1 MSEAAEDTTVTIE
14 RKGEIAILWLDRPDV
29 LNAISHEVKKGI
41 AASVEA
47 LDRDDEVR
55 AIILAGRG
63 RAFCAGADRKLLAEL
78 EGAGRAARI
87 ETLELGAKVTDAM
100 LHSETPII
108 AAIQG
113 YAVGGGLSLALAS
126 DIVLAAEGTVFF
138 IPEVELG
145 LPYMWGSTA
154 MLAATLGMH
163 RARDLVLSCD
173 RFSAEDAERW
183 GLVRAVVP
191 EAELMAEAEKIA
203 RRLAAMP
210 RAGMAAQKRL
220 NNRLARRYRDW
231 LEDEITL
238 FLDGGNEKSE

>member
-87 ETLELGAKVTDAM
+87 ETLELGAHLSGSRANGLHAMVQRIQAFARAYQDATDAAEIAP
-100 LHSETPII
+100 ET
-108 AAIQG
+108 
-113 YAVGGGLSLALAS
+113 LS
-126 DIVLAAEGTVFF
+126 
-138 IPEVELG
+138 
-145 LPYMWGSTA
+145 
-154 MLAATLGMH
+154 
-163 RARDLVLSCD
+163 
-173 RFSAEDAERW
+173 
-183 GLVRAVVP
+183 
-191 EAELMAEAEKIA
+191 
-203 RRLAAMP
+203 
-210 RAGMAAQKRL
+210 
-220 NNRLARRYRDW
+220 
-231 LEDEITL
+231 
-238 FLDGGNEKSE
+238 GNDC